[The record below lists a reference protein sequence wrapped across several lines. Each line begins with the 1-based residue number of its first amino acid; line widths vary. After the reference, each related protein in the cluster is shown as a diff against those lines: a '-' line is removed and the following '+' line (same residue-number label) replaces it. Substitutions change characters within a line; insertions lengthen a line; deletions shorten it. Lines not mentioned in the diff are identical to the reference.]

1 MVDKEIDIIYRP
13 REEKDE
19 NMKYKEDRKRAQKEE
34 ERLNNQQIL
43 IESPELDTNTEP
55 EATETNEVESE

>member
-34 ERLNNQQIL
+34 ERLN
-43 IESPELDTNTEP
+43 
-55 EATETNEVESE
+55 

>member
-34 ERLNNQQIL
+34 ERLSAPQSL
-43 IESPELDTNTEP
+43 ISQENDEQ
-55 EATETNEVESE
+55 EATETKVQTPDIIQN

>member
-43 IESPELDTNTEP
+43 IESPELDTNTEQEP
-55 EATETNEVESE
+55 QETNEVESE

>member
-34 ERLNNQQIL
+34 KRLN
-43 IESPELDTNTEP
+43 
-55 EATETNEVESE
+55 

>member
-13 REEKDE
+13 WEEKDE

-34 ERLNNQQIL
+34 ERLNTQQTL
-43 IESPELDTNTEP
+43 IEGVEANTES
-55 EATETNEVESE
+55 EEIKEISESE